1 MVVLLVDDIVIDT
14 DSCLNTVFES
24 FLVSLRQPVIN
35 VIGKYL
41 ASRSD
46 ELIEILEILFR
57 DSVNGINGPFNKPIA
72 SDRLRAKIYFE
83 RLAHV
88 VNNTCEPQNALRTQ
102 GIRNAEALYCSVE
115 TIANILYAAG
125 SDQLI

>member
-46 ELIEILEILFR
+46 EIIKNLEILFR
-57 DSVNGINGPFNKPIA
+57 DSVNGINGPYNKPIA
-72 SDRLRAKIYFE
+72 SDRLSAKIYFD
-83 RLAHV
+83 RLAHL
-88 VNNTCEPQNALRTQ
+88 VNNTYEPQNALSTQ
-102 GIRNAEALYCSVE
+102 VIRNAEE
-115 TIANILYAAG
+115 I
-125 SDQLI
+125 